1 MNVHVTLGD
10 LSLTFNR
17 EDLAEQL
24 VMLQLPHA
32 TVDMR
37 MQADE
42 LKLSAK
48 VGNFKV
54 CEYRMHMYELCGQ
67 VPDPYV

>member
-17 EDLAEQL
+17 EDLGEQL

-54 CEYRMHMYELCGQ
+54 RQCRMHMCELSA
-67 VPDPYV
+67 VRSSM